1 MASIDSIG
9 LASFHLRG
17 TRWVAGSVAGHDER
31 DSVGR
36 LTSKV
41 SVGLAGQGSVV
52 LLDRFGIDG
61 LTLIMETG
69 HGDLVLGPELGHL
82 GHPVEIG
89 IVSEMTLEDDA
100 LPDGQVSRVNG
111 DSAVLG
117 GSTSSDVGPVT
128 LLLLHVETGG
138 VGQEDPGT
146 NGTGET
152 EPVDDPERGPGV
164 YDCGNAGRR

>member
-1 MASIDSIG
+1 M
-9 LASFHLRG
+9 
-17 TRWVAGSVAGHDER
+17 RWIAGSVSGCDAR
-31 DSVGR
+31 DSVER

-41 SVGLAGQGSVV
+41 SVGLAGQGGVV
-52 LLDRFGIDG
+52 LLDHFGVDD
-61 LTLIMETG
+61 LTLVVKTG

-82 GHPVEIG
+82 GHPVEVG
-89 IVSEMTLEDDA
+89 VVSEMTLEDDA

-117 GSTSSDVGPVT
+117 GPTGSDVGPVT

-146 NGTGET
+146 DGTGET